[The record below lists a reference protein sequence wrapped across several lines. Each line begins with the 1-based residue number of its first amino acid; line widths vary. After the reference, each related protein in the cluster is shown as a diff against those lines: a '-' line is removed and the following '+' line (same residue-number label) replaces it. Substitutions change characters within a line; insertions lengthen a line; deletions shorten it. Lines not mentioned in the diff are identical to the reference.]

1 MAEWLGGLGP
11 CDPEGDEERRD
22 ATANGTD
29 PTTEGSCERLCFVEI
44 CRPERCHQADEDHDR
59 DELRQQRTQR
69 ETDPAEGH
77 FLGISPVGQSR
88 RERDSHD
95 ISRCTCAAQ
104 TAQQRLCPPLTKARN
119 SNNN

>member
-44 CRPERCHQADEDHDR
+44 CRPERCYQADEDHDR

-77 FLGISPVGQSR
+77 FLGTLPSDRAGAKEIPTTSPVARALHKRLNSDSAR
-88 RERDSHD
+88 R
-95 ISRCTCAAQ
+95 
-104 TAQQRLCPPLTKARN
+104 
-119 SNNN
+119 